1 MSNTKTERKAC
12 KKCPFRAD
20 SSEGFCEDG
29 QQALADGCEPSC
41 HELVGRGNQFLDVLP
56 SEKTRCVGF
65 NSWLKAVLGFAH
77 PKNISVETV
86 LGDMT

>member
-1 MSNTKTERKAC
+1 MSDTNDTRKAC
-12 KKCPFRAD
+12 KNCPFRAD

-41 HELVGRGNQFLDVLP
+41 HELVGRGKQFFDVLP
-56 SEKTRCVGF
+56 SEKTRCIGF
-65 NSWLKAVLGFAH
+65 DNWLEAVPGFVQ

-86 LGDMT
+86 LGGI